1 MKTAAPVKK
10 NEIYDVQIT
19 AHGNDGEGICKID
32 GFTVFVK
39 NAVVGDEAR
48 IKILKVSKA
57 YAFAKIEELTLPSE
71 HRVTPICGAFG
82 RCGGCSMMHIDYG
95 EQLKNKQKR
104 VYDALVRIGGFE
116 DAEVA
121 PVIGMSTPYH
131 YRNKSQLPVGTG
143 KNGEIVTGFFAP
155 RSHNIC
161 PIDDCPVSSEVLFA
175 VTAVV
180 KEFMKCY
187 GVNAYNEETH
197 SGIVRHIFVR
207 TAKSGDV
214 MVVLVTNAIRL
225 EHEEELVEML
235 RERVVGLK
243 SVIRN
248 INTDKT
254 NLILGKNNI
263 TLWGADTLTDTI
275 GDLRFEISPLSFYQ
289 VNSTQTEIL
298 YNTALE
304 LAELS
309 KNDNVFDIYCG
320 IGTISLFM
328 AKKAKNVFGVE
339 IVPEAIADAQNNA
352 RINGIGNA
360 HFFCGAAEKIVP
372 ELYAAG
378 ERADVVMLDPPRK
391 GADEVTLST
400 IIKSAPSRIV
410 YVSCN
415 PETLARDAKFL
426 RESGGYGIKR
436 VQPVDMFPHTGHV
449 ETVVLFCKEN

>member
-1 MKTAAPVKK
+1 MKTEAPIKK
-10 NEIYDVQIT
+10 NEIYDVKIT
-19 AHGNDGEGICKID
+19 AHGSDGEGICKID

-39 NAVVGDEAR
+39 NAAAGDEAR
-48 IKILKVSKA
+48 IKILKVNKA
-57 YAFAKIEELTLPSE
+57 YAFAKAEEITAPSE
-71 HRVTPICGAFG
+71 HRVTPVCGVFG
-82 RCGGCSMMHIDYG
+82 RCGGCSMMHISYD
-95 EQLKNKQKR
+95 EQLKIKQKR

-116 DAEVA
+116 NAEVA
-121 PVIGMSTPYH
+121 PVIGMNTPYH
-131 YRNKSQLPVGTG
+131 YRNKLQLPVGTDKG
-143 KNGEIVTGFFAP
+143 GSTVTGFFAP

-161 PIDDCPVSSEVLFA
+161 PIDSCPVSPG
-175 VTAVV
+175 VTAYVISAV
-180 KEFMKCY
+180 KAFMRLY
-187 GVNAYNEETH
+187 GVTAYNEDTH
-197 SGIVRHIFVR
+197 SGIIRHIFVR

-225 EHEEELVEML
+225 EHEEELVKML
-235 RERVVGLK
+235 REGVAGLK

-248 INTDKT
+248 INTEKT
-254 NLILGKNNI
+254 NLILGKSNI
-263 TLWGADTLTDTI
+263 TLWGDDTLTDSI
-275 GDLRFEISPLSFYQ
+275 GDLRFEISPHSFYQ
-289 VNSTQTEIL
+289 VNSAQTEAL

-309 KNDNVFDIYCG
+309 EADNVFDIYCG

-339 IVPEAIADAQNNA
+339 IVSEAIADAQRNA
-352 RINGIGNA
+352 RINGIDNA
-360 HFFCGAAEKIVP
+360 HFFCGPAEKIVP
-372 ELYAAG
+372 ELYEAG

-391 GADEVTLST
+391 GADEITLSA

-426 RESGGYGIKR
+426 RESGGYDIKR

-449 ETVVLFCKEN
+449 ETVVLFRR